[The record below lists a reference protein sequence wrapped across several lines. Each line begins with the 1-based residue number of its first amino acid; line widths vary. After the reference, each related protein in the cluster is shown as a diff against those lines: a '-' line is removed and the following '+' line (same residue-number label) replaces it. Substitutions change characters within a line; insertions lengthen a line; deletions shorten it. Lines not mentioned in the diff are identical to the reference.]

1 VRLLFTPGTTTAL
14 VLSVCLASCSGD
26 GSEPPA
32 APTEDT
38 AKPATPSEKA
48 APAADELV
56 EPLLA
61 WAEAEPEDGKAPLT
75 VQFNADIEGGTAPL
89 TITWTF
95 GDESAPS
102 SESNPS
108 HTYAKAGSYRADL
121 EVKDSAGDAD
131 SDWVEIEVE

>member
-1 VRLLFTPGTTTAL
+1 MALF
-14 VLSVCLASCSGD
+14 LSVCLVSCSGD
-26 GSEPPA
+26 GPEPPA
-32 APTEDT
+32 APTQD
-38 AKPATPSEKA
+38 AATSAAPSQEA
-48 APAADELV
+48 APAADELI

-102 SESNPS
+102 SEPNPS
-108 HTYAKAGSYRADL
+108 HTYATAGSYRADL
-121 EVKDSAGDAD
+121 DVKDSAGDSD